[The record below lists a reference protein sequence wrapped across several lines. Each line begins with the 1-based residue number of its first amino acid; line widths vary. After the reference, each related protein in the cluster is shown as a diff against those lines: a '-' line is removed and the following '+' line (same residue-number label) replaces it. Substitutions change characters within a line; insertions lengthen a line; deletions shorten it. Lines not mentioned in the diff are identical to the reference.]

1 MPIVGGSGLVRGLD
15 LVFYWVSDLDR
26 GVAFYG
32 NVLGLPLTRRD
43 GGNWAEFDAGGRR
56 FALHAAVEGQPVQPG
71 GATAVFAV
79 EDLDRVKAELAVRGV
94 PIEHQGDVQG
104 YARFASCRDP
114 DGNTFQLIEYA
125 GPPQP

>member
-1 MPIVGGSGLVRGLD
+1 MPVVGGSGLVRGLD

-32 NVLGLPLTRRD
+32 DVLGLALTRRD

-71 GATAVFAV
+71 GATAVFTV
-79 EDLDRVKAELAVRGV
+79 EDLDRVKAELAARGV